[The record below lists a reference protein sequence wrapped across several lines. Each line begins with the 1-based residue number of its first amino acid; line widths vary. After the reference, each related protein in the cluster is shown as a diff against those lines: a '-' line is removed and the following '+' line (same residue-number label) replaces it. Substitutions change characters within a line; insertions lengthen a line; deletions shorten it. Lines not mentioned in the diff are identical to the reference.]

1 MIADLKFALRML
13 VKAPG
18 FTAIAV
24 ITLALGIGANTA
36 IFSVLDA
43 VLLHPLS
50 FPKPNELVAVWSY
63 VTRDNLEKETE
74 SIPDYVDL
82 RDQSET

>member
-18 FTAIAV
+18 FTVIAIF
-24 ITLALGIGANTA
+24 TLTLGIGANTA

-43 VLLHPLS
+43 VCS
-50 FPKPNELVAVWSY
+50 
-63 VTRDNLEKETE
+63 TRFRFQNRMNSWQFGLM
-74 SIPDYVDL
+74 
-82 RDQSET
+82 